1 MHAALEPGALDSL
14 RRLDGGAGEV
24 LREILEI
31 FRDDAPELILRIRE
45 AVMAR
50 SARRLRY
57 AATML
62 TGSSANVGAAALSC
76 IALDL
81 KGLAERDALDGA
93 ILPLDALM
101 KEFERVAHEVDALL
115 AEGH

>member
-24 LREILEI
+24 LREVLEI
-31 FRDDAPELILRIRE
+31 FRDDAPELVLRIRE

-50 SARRLRY
+50 SARRLRF
-57 AATML
+57 AATLL
-62 TGSSANVGAAALSC
+62 TGSSANVGAAALAC

-81 KGLAERDALDGA
+81 QQIAEREAMDRAVR
-93 ILPLDALM
+93 PLDALM

-115 AEGH
+115 ADGH